1 MKLFLT
7 INLIEKD
14 LNLTEKVF
22 DNHGLI
28 KNWGS
33 INQEVDLYN
42 QVSDSWNFF
51 YDKPYWKRFK
61 LDWKVFDNHGLIK
74 NWGRINKEVDLYN
87 FKSFRFTLSIHLLSM
102 HSFSTPCI
110 FTLNLKFI
118 SWGCVPFTNLTKL
131 LITYLNFGKV
141 SHVRKEAYISFMI
154 RFAWFGTNCTIL
166 TKVKTRMEE
175 CYFW

>member
-1 MKLFLT
+1 MKSDTTARFLSTTRSTINISFKFKNGKIILILVSFSKHYQDMLANCTNFLFSHVNLQSAIVMHFLGLAKKYKWLFLT
-7 INLIEKD
+7 IHLIEKD

-61 LDWKVFDNHGLIK
+61 LDWKVFDNHGLTK
-74 NWGRINKEVDLYN
+74 NWGRINQEVDLYN
-87 FKSFRFTLSIHLLSM
+87 
-102 HSFSTPCI
+102 
-110 FTLNLKFI
+110 
-118 SWGCVPFTNLTKL
+118 
-131 LITYLNFGKV
+131 YV
-141 SHVRKEAYISFMI
+141 SDS
-154 RFAWFGTNCTIL
+154 
-166 TKVKTRMEE
+166 
-175 CYFW
+175 